1 MTLQEQLRKIPDNQV
16 VKIGCIDGSS
26 FFYADNVTEE
36 TLDIIATI
44 SFQAYFPIL
53 KRIKM
58 LNRKLKEL
66 DNNSKESLNRAL
78 KNKDI
83 DLDSIAYVWEK
94 QQNARYTSLKEQ
106 LEEAEQEA
114 REWKLFEDR
123 EVVDV
128 YKCLRPNTIAI
139 MVEGDYRARF
149 WDQDEFRRER
159 SKDEEAKKTAI

>member
-1 MTLQEQLRKIPDNQV
+1 MTLQEKLKKIPDNKV

-26 FFYADNVTEE
+26 FFYVDNVTEE

-58 LNRKLKEL
+58 LNKKLQEL
-66 DNNSKESLNRAL
+66 KDNSKESLNKAL
-78 KNKDI
+78 RDENI

-106 LEEAEQEA
+106 LEEAESEA
-114 REWKLFEDR
+114 RDWKLFEDR
-123 EVVDV
+123 RVVEV
-128 YKCLRPNTIAI
+128 YKCIRPNTIAI
-139 MVEGDYRARF
+139 MIEGDYRGKY
-149 WDQDEFRRER
+149 WDQDEYRRDN
-159 SKDEEAKKTAI
+159 K

>member
-1 MTLQEQLRKIPDNQV
+1 MILQEMLKNIPDNQV

-26 FFYADNVTEE
+26 FFYADNVTKE
-36 TLDIIATI
+36 TLDMIATI

-58 LNRKLKEL
+58 LNKKLKEL
-66 DNNSKESLNRAL
+66 DSNSKESLNRAL

-94 QQNARYTSLKEQ
+94 QQNAKYTSLKKQ
-106 LEEAEQEA
+106 LEEAESEA
-114 REWKLFEDR
+114 RDWKLFEDR
-123 EVVDV
+123 RVVEV

-139 MVEGDYRARF
+139 MIEGDYRGKY
-149 WDQDEFRRER
+149 WDQDEYRREHR
-159 SKDEEAKKTAI
+159 